1 MAKRDCYEILGIS
14 KTASA
19 DEIKKAYRKLAMQ
32 YHPDRNPGDKTAEEK
47 FKEASDAYAIL
58 SDENKRKMYDQY
70 GYRGVE
76 DGAGGGG
83 NPFGG
88 FEDIFGG
95 GFSSGGGFEDL
106 FGSFFKG
113 GFGGGHHS
121 SQAQRGNDLLYTMEI
136 TLEDA
141 VLGKT
146 TEISFE
152 KDCKCEKCNGSGSRS
167 GKGRKTCPTCHGTGQ
182 IRRTQGFFS
191 MATNCTTCY
200 GTGSIIEDPCPGCRG
215 TGIGK
220 KKINKTIKIPA
231 GIDNGKK
238 MILRG
243 EGDEG
248 PNGGSAGDL
257 IIKFVVKPHQY
268 YQRNG
273 NDLKLFIPIS
283 YMQAILGD
291 EISIKLLN
299 GKSVKVKIPE
309 NCENGKILRVRNEG
323 VEILGSAGRKGD
335 LYLQLIIEV
344 PAKTTKEAKNL
355 LEKLREIE
363 GENKQPQPKKISEVP
378 FK

>member
-32 YHPDRNPGDKTAEEK
+32 YHPDRNPGDKVAEEK

-76 DGAGGGG
+76 EGGGG
-83 NPFGG
+83 SGFGGG

-95 GFSSGGGFEDL
+95 GFSGGFEDL
-106 FGSFFKG
+106 FGSFF
-113 GFGGGHHS
+113 GGGS
-121 SQAQRGNDLLYTMEI
+121 RRTSQSQRGNDLLYTMEI

-152 KDCKCEKCNGSGSRS
+152 KDCKCEKCHGSGSRS
-167 GKGRKTCPTCHGTGQ
+167 GKGKKTCPTCHGAGQ
-182 IRRTQGFFS
+182 VRRTQGFFS
-191 MATNCTTCY
+191 MATNCPTCY
-200 GTGSIIEDPCPGCRG
+200 GSGSVIEDPCSGCRG

-220 KKINKTIKIPA
+220 KKISKTIKVPA
-231 GIDNGKK
+231 GIDSGKK

-257 IIKFVVKPHQY
+257 ILKFIVKPHQY
-268 YQRNG
+268 YQRSG
-273 NDLKLFIPIS
+273 NDLKLFIPIT
-283 YMQAILGD
+283 YMQAVLGD
-291 EISIKLLN
+291 DINIKLLN
-299 GKSVKVKIPE
+299 EKSIKVKIPE
-309 NCENGKILRVRNEG
+309 NCENGKILRIRNEG

-335 LYLQLIIEV
+335 LYLQFIIDV
-344 PAKTTKEAKNL
+344 PAKSSKEEKAL
-355 LEKLREIE
+355 LEKLRELR
-363 GENKQPQPKKISEVP
+363 GENKQPQPKKLSEIP
-378 FK
+378 FD

>member
-32 YHPDRNPGDKTAEEK
+32 YHPDRNPGDKVAEEK

-70 GYRGVE
+70 GYSGVE
-76 DGAGGGG
+76 GGSGGGG
-83 NPFGG
+83 GFGG
-88 FEDIFGG
+88 FEDIFSGGFGGG
-95 GFSSGGGFEDL
+95 GFGGFEDL
-106 FGSFFKG
+106 FGSFF
-113 GFGGGHHS
+113 GGGSSRRS

-141 VLGKT
+141 VLGKS

-152 KDCKCEKCNGSGSRS
+152 KDCKCEKCHGSGSRS
-167 GKGRKTCPTCHGTGQ
+167 GKGKKTCPTCHGAGQ
-182 IRRTQGFFS
+182 VRRTQGFFS
-191 MATNCTTCY
+191 MATSCPTCY
-200 GTGSIIEDPCPGCRG
+200 GSGSVIDDPCPGCRG

-243 EGDEG
+243 EGDEA

-257 IIKFVVKPHQY
+257 IVKFKVKPHQY
-268 YQRNG
+268 YQRIG
-273 NDLKLFIPIS
+273 NDLKLFIPIT
-283 YMQAILGD
+283 YMQAVLGD
-291 EISIKLLN
+291 EINIKLLN
-299 GKSVKVKIPE
+299 EKNIKVKVPE
-309 NCENGKILRVRNEG
+309 NCENGKTLRIKNEG

-335 LYLQLIIEV
+335 LYLQFIVEV
-344 PAKTTKEAKNL
+344 PTKSSKEEKAL
-355 LEKLREIE
+355 LEKLKELRD
-363 GENKQPQPKKISEVP
+363 GNKQPQPKKISEIP
-378 FK
+378 FN

>member
-76 DGAGGGG
+76 DGGGGSG
-83 NPFGG
+83 NPFSG

-95 GFSSGGGFEDL
+95 GFGGGGFEDL

-113 GFGGGHHS
+113 GFGGGHHG

-146 TEISFE
+146 TDISFE

-167 GKGRKTCPTCHGTGQ
+167 GKGKKTCPTCHGAGQ

-191 MATNCTTCY
+191 MATNCPTCF
-200 GTGSIIEDPCPGCRG
+200 GAGSIIEDPCPGCRG

-220 KKINKTIKIPA
+220 KKISKTIKIPA

-248 PNGGSAGDL
+248 ANNGSAGDL
-257 IIKFVVKPHQY
+257 IIKFNVKPHQY

-273 NDLKLFIPIS
+273 NDLKLFIPIT
-283 YMQAILGD
+283 YTQAVLGD
-291 EISIKLLN
+291 KINIKLLN
-299 GKSVKVKIPE
+299 GKSLDVKIPE

-323 VEILGSAGRKGD
+323 VEILGSTGRKGD

-344 PAKTTKEAKNL
+344 PSKTTKEEKNL
-355 LEKLREIE
+355 LEKLRKLEN
-363 GENKQPQPKKISEVP
+363 ENKQPQPKKISEVF

>member
-76 DGAGGGG
+76 DGGGGGSG

-88 FEDIFGG
+88 FEDIFSG
-95 GFSSGGGFEDL
+95 GFGGGGFEDL

-113 GFGGGHHS
+113 GFGGGHHG

-191 MATNCTTCY
+191 MATNCPTCY

-215 TGIGK
+215 SGIGK
-220 KKINKTIKIPA
+220 KKISKTIKIPA

-248 PNGGSAGDL
+248 ANNGSAGDL
-257 IIKFVVKPHQY
+257 IIKFNVKPHQY

-273 NDLKLFIPIS
+273 NDLKLFIPIN
-283 YMQAILGD
+283 YTQAVLGD
-291 EISIKLLN
+291 EINIKLLS

-323 VEILGSAGRKGD
+323 VEFLGSAGRKGD

-344 PAKTTKEAKNL
+344 PAKTTKEEKLL
-355 LEKLREIE
+355 LEKLRKLE
-363 GENKQPQPKKISEVP
+363 GENKQPHPKKISEVS
-378 FK
+378 F